1 LRPAR
6 RRALLEGAETAPSPK
21 SASAPERRPRCHTKT
36 EVLIAGC
43 GYVGQRLA
51 ELLVEAGCVVHAVRR
66 RWPVP
71 PPPGVRAYEVDL
83 TDAAA
88 VARLPRVEQ
97 VVFAAAAGGFSD
109 ELYRRAYVEA
119 LGTVAAWAQ
128 GVQRFV
134 FTSSTGVYGV
144 GDGDWVDED
153 TPVATSPFSALRLVE
168 GERLLAASGL
178 PAVSLRLGGIYGP
191 GRTSLLDS
199 VRDGSARLGPLGA
212 PPVWTNRVHR
222 EDAARMLRHLLR
234 LPRPLPLYLGVDDE
248 PAARDDVLRF
258 AARLLG
264 RPEPEHVA
272 PGTPAPQRGNRRCR
286 NARLRASGYD
296 FAYPTYREGLA
307 ALALTTDSSP

>member
-1 LRPAR
+1 
-6 RRALLEGAETAPSPK
+6 
-21 SASAPERRPRCHTKT
+21 
-36 EVLIAGC
+36 
-43 GYVGQRLA
+43 
-51 ELLVEAGCVVHAVRR
+51 VHAVRR
-66 RWPVP
+66 HWPAP
-71 PPPGVRAYEVDL
+71 PPPGVLPHAVDL

-109 ELYRRAYVEA
+109 EAYRRAYVEA

-144 GDGDWVDED
+144 GDGDWVDEG
-153 TPVATSPFSALRLVE
+153 TPVATSGPFSALRLIE
-168 GERLLAASGL
+168 GERLLATSGL

-234 LPRPLPLYLGVDDE
+234 LPSPLPLYLGVDDE
-248 PAARDDVLRF
+248 PASRDDVLRF

-264 RPEPEHVA
+264 RPAPVHGA
-272 PGTPAPQRGNRRCR
+272 PGAPSPQRGNRRCR

-307 ALALTTDSSP
+307 ALVLPLTSSSP